1 MSEPHASGKGIR
13 TNTHPPAQDEKGA
26 RTLSAELWRRRV
38 LAAAGVAV
46 IVAVT
51 LGPFY
56 WMLRTAFT
64 FPPEI
69 FRNPRSILPPQWTL
83 GNFMRVL
90 GLVSPAEAVALGG
103 TGQALGFALSLRN
116 SLIVTASITI
126 SQVFFSACAAYAFAR
141 LRFPF
146 RDSLFS
152 IYVAALMIP
161 LIVTVIPNFAF
172 IQELGWLNTFRGIVA
187 PFFLMTPLA
196 VFFMRQFFVSI
207 NKELEESAYLDGAGR
222 LTTAFRI
229 VFPMST
235 PALMTC
241 AIIVA
246 TTTWNEYLWM
256 LIVGRDRAVRVL
268 TVALGIF
275 RQQTPQGAPDWGG
288 LMAGTMLATVP
299 IALVFLLL
307 GKHVVNSIGHTG
319 FR

>member
-1 MSEPHASGKGIR
+1 MSTQH
-13 TNTHPPAQDEKGA
+13 TDV
-26 RTLSAELWRRRV
+26 SAEEQLRSLKTERRRRGV
-38 LAAAGVAV
+38 LFGIGIAV
-46 IVAVT
+46 IVAITV
-51 LGPFY
+51 LPLY
-56 WMLRTAFT
+56 WMLRTSLT
-64 FPPEI
+64 FPTAI
-69 FRNPRSILPPQWTL
+69 FRYPRSILPPVWTL

-90 GLVSPAEAVALGG
+90 GLVSPSEAVALGG
-103 TGQALGFALSLRN
+103 TGQALGFVHALRN
-116 SLIVTASITI
+116 SLIVTATITAT
-126 SQVFFSACAAYAFAR
+126 QVFFSACAAYAFAR

-146 RDSLFS
+146 RDGLFS
-152 IYVAALMIP
+152 LYVGALMIP
-161 LIVTVIPNFAF
+161 LIVTVIPNFAL
-172 IQELGWLNTFRGIVA
+172 IRDLGWLNTYRGIVA
-187 PFFLMTPLA
+187 PFFFMTPLA

-222 LTTAFRI
+222 LTTAFMI
-229 VFPMST
+229 VFPISK

-288 LMAGTMLATVP
+288 LMAGTMLATIP
-299 IALVFLLL
+299 ITIVFLLL